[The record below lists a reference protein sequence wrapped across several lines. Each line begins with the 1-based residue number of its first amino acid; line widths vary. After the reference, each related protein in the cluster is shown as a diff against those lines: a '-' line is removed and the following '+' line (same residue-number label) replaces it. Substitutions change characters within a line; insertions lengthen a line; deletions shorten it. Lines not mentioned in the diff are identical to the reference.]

1 MNEKKKQNGSAT
13 KEEGRNCDKHVGGEW
28 SNLDKQTRGRRRRE
42 GNKMFFGGNEN
53 TLVLLLLRFRGKQ
66 LLRRFDVSRDE
77 SVSLLQLPRP
87 RFFFFF
93 TLLYIFHTT
102 IFYILD
108 NSLCFISVASTRELH
123 PRFLWERKIGR
134 GKLAS
139 PKARLIQARERDRGL
154 VSPFTTLYEVDGGTI
169 VSISARSV
177 HRELGIYP
185 SARQRHFDHSLR
197 QCLPRISYLSL
208 RAS

>member
-28 SNLDKQTRGRRRRE
+28 SNLDKQIRGRRRRE

-93 TLLYIFHTT
+93 LLFFT
-102 IFYILD
+102 F
-108 NSLCFISVASTRELH
+108 FIPPFSTSWIIPYVLF
-123 PRFLWERKIGR
+123 PL
-134 GKLAS
+134 
-139 PKARLIQARERDRGL
+139 
-154 VSPFTTLYEVDGGTI
+154 
-169 VSISARSV
+169 
-177 HRELGIYP
+177 
-185 SARQRHFDHSLR
+185 
-197 QCLPRISYLSL
+197 LPRASYTLDFSGREKL
-208 RAS
+208 GEENWLPLKRG